1 MRAVVLLVLLLASS
15 SQAATKV
22 VPGSIDRILT
32 DGSLY
37 GGCMVL
43 LQPEQPLSAYGLNCR
58 NNYITF
64 DCRGDAGQPGGRAQ
78 AELNLQQAQLAL
90 ALNAAVQLVVTDS
103 VTINDNC
110 YSRRV
115 VVLRPSG

>member
-1 MRAVVLLVLLLASS
+1 MKVVLLLTLLFASS
-15 SQAATKV
+15 AQAVTKV
-22 VPGSIDRILT
+22 VSGSIDRILT

-58 NNYITF
+58 NNYLTF

-78 AELNLQQAQLAL
+78 AELNLQQAQLAM
-90 ALNAAVQLVVTDS
+90 ALNATVQLVVTDS
-103 VTINDNC
+103 VTINENC

-115 VVLRPSG
+115 VVLRPSE